1 MTAMSIINSCAST
14 YRSDAVTSDGMLSM
28 ERSCESTKGNVRA
41 DSLESAKISVSRASD
56 SSGLSDDSNW
66 SNITGSANK
75 PHKGNDPRWKAILA
89 IQVRDGILGISHF
102 RLL

>member
-28 ERSCESTKGNVRA
+28 ERNCESTKGSVRA

-66 SNITGSANK
+66 SNITGVLISLIK
-75 PHKGNDPRWKAILA
+75 EM
-89 IQVRDGILGISHF
+89 ILGGRPS
-102 RLL
+102 LLSKFEMEFWA